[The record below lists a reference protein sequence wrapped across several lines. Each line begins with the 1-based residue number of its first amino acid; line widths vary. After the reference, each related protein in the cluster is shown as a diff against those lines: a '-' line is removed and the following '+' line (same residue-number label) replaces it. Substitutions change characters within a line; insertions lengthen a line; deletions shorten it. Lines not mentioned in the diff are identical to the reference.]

1 MFFKLVSRNSRRSR
15 KENSLFFS
23 ALVISI
29 VAFYII
35 LSLPKQDVMI
45 FLRRMES
52 DAVDRLMT
60 LIPAFYGLTLLILF
74 FLIYYAGKFYLERRR
89 HEFGVYLMLGMRR
102 FKLFAMLLLEDVKS
116 SIGALLFGIPVAV
129 LLSELVSLITAR
141 LVGIGIVG
149 HQVSFSL
156 DAVLWTMTGFLT
168 IKLAAFLILSGK
180 ISKQEIGLLLAD
192 MPEGS
197 RRKFSPFVY
206 QVSMMVG
213 ILCLAGGCVLAVNGM
228 AWQKIELMAATLFLG
243 VLGMFLLFYGLRF
256 FIGGIAKG
264 RRRNSRL
271 RVFNFRQIEETVICR
286 SHTLAVCSLLIL
298 AAMCC
303 FGAGMAIARFYSNT
317 DLHVLDY
324 TFRDHSEGVC
334 QNGIPEGDTFR
345 DHSEGV
351 CQNGMPEGY
360 TFSDCEAQS
369 TKEIRKILKDNGLDQ
384 SFSDLFE
391 MRVGSIQTTEDY
403 DSAFQMDQVMELLAK
418 LPESRERDI
427 LISNFSYETS
437 PYLIS
442 LSSYNELLNAAGRPG
457 IKLDS
462 KEAAVYMDSEFVKA
476 DRMDLMNE
484 VLCDEP
490 EVFLDKES
498 LHLTGT
504 VQTVNLITDRSITL
518 SFALILPDDR
528 FAYYTQGEY
537 DIYVNGVLDAKV
549 TEKESLM
556 QAISNMNEK
565 LKETGLDYE
574 SYLQNM
580 GRQLFYMVAASYLTI
595 YLAII
600 FLIIANTMIGV
611 QFLMGQQKSGR
622 RYRTLVCLGATYEVL
637 CQSVKNQIH
646 WYFGIPT
653 AIAVVCSFFGVRS
666 LFVGLLSSRT
676 EGNLFEMMMVSGLMI
691 FVLGVVEWIYISA
704 VKKAGRR
711 YLLTIME
718 PERSE

>member
-156 DAVLWTMTGFLT
+156 DAVLWTMAGFLT

-317 DLHVLDY
+317 GPHVLDY
-324 TFRDHSEGVC
+324 TFRDHSEGV
-334 QNGIPEGDTFR
+334 R
-345 DHSEGV
+345 
-351 CQNGMPEGY
+351 QNGMPEGN

-391 MRVGSIQTTEDY
+391 MRVGYIQTTEDY

-427 LISNFSYETS
+427 LISNFSYETF

-442 LSSYNELLNAAGRPG
+442 LSSYNELLNAAGKPG

>member
-60 LIPAFYGLTLLILF
+60 LIPAFYGMTLLILF

-116 SIGALLFGIPVAV
+116 SIGALLFGIPVCV
-129 LLSELVSLITAR
+129 MLSELVSLITAR

-156 DAVLWTMTGFLT
+156 DAVLWTMAGFLA

-317 DLHVLDY
+317 DPHVLDY

-334 QNGIPEGDTFR
+334 QNGMPEGD
-345 DHSEGV
+345 
-351 CQNGMPEGY
+351 

-418 LPESRERDI
+418 LPESRARDI

-442 LSSYNELLNAAGRPG
+442 LSSYNELLNAAGKPG

>member
-60 LIPAFYGLTLLILF
+60 LIPAFYGMTLLILF

-156 DAVLWTMTGFLT
+156 DAVLWTMAGFLA

-317 DLHVLDY
+317 DPHVLDY

-334 QNGIPEGDTFR
+334 R
-345 DHSEGV
+345 
-351 CQNGMPEGY
+351 NGMPEGY

-418 LPESRERDI
+418 LPESRARDI

-442 LSSYNELLNAAGRPG
+442 LSSYNELLNAAGKPG

-556 QAISNMNEK
+556 QVISNMNEK

-653 AIAVVCSFFGVRS
+653 AIAAVCSFFGVRS

>member
-60 LIPAFYGLTLLILF
+60 LIPVFYGMTLLILF

-156 DAVLWTMTGFLT
+156 DAVLWTMAGFLA

-317 DLHVLDY
+317 GPHVLDY

-334 QNGIPEGDTFR
+334 QNGMPEGDTFS
-345 DHSEGV
+345 DH
-351 CQNGMPEGY
+351 
-360 TFSDCEAQS
+360 EAQS

-418 LPESRERDI
+418 LPESRARDI

-442 LSSYNELLNAAGRPG
+442 LSSYNELLNAAGKPG

-490 EVFLDKES
+490 EVFLDKER

-666 LFVGLLSSRT
+666 LFVGLLSAGT
-676 EGNLFEMMMVSGLMI
+676 EGHLFEMMMVSGIMI

>member
-60 LIPAFYGLTLLILF
+60 LIPAFYGMTLLILF

-156 DAVLWTMTGFLT
+156 DAVLWTMAGFLA

-317 DLHVLDY
+317 DPHVLDY

-334 QNGIPEGDTFR
+334 QNGMPEGD
-345 DHSEGV
+345 
-351 CQNGMPEGY
+351 

-418 LPESRERDI
+418 LPESRARDI

-442 LSSYNELLNAAGRPG
+442 LSSYNELLNAAGKPG

>member
-60 LIPAFYGLTLLILF
+60 LIPVFYGMTLLILF

-156 DAVLWTMTGFLT
+156 DAVLWTMAGFLA

-317 DLHVLDY
+317 GPHVLDY

-334 QNGIPEGDTFR
+334 QNGMPEGDTFS
-345 DHSEGV
+345 DH
-351 CQNGMPEGY
+351 
-360 TFSDCEAQS
+360 EAQS

-418 LPESRERDI
+418 LPESRARDI

-442 LSSYNELLNAAGRPG
+442 LSSYNELLNAAGKPG

-490 EVFLDKES
+490 EVFLDKER

-666 LFVGLLSSRT
+666 L
-676 EGNLFEMMMVSGLMI
+676 
-691 FVLGVVEWIYISA
+691 
-704 VKKAGRR
+704 
-711 YLLTIME
+711 
-718 PERSE
+718 

>member
-60 LIPAFYGLTLLILF
+60 LIPVFYGMTLLILF

-156 DAVLWTMTGFLT
+156 DAVLWTMAGFLA

-317 DLHVLDY
+317 GPHVLDY

-334 QNGIPEGDTFR
+334 QNGMPEGDTFS
-345 DHSEGV
+345 DH
-351 CQNGMPEGY
+351 
-360 TFSDCEAQS
+360 EAQS

-418 LPESRERDI
+418 LPESRARDI

-442 LSSYNELLNAAGRPG
+442 LSSYNELLNAAGKPG

-490 EVFLDKES
+490 EVFLDKER

-537 DIYVNGVLDAKV
+537 DIYVNGVLDSKV

-666 LFVGLLSSRT
+666 LFVGLLSSGT
-676 EGNLFEMMMVSGLMI
+676 EGNLFEMMMVSGIMI

>member
-60 LIPAFYGLTLLILF
+60 LIPAFYGMTLLILF

-156 DAVLWTMTGFLT
+156 DAVLWTMAGFLA

-317 DLHVLDY
+317 DPHVLDY

-334 QNGIPEGDTFR
+334 QNGMPEGDTFS
-345 DHSEGV
+345 DH
-351 CQNGMPEGY
+351 
-360 TFSDCEAQS
+360 EAQS

-391 MRVGSIQTTEDY
+391 MRVGYIQTTEDY

>member
-60 LIPAFYGLTLLILF
+60 LIPVFYGMTLLILF

-156 DAVLWTMTGFLT
+156 DAVLWTMAGFLA

-317 DLHVLDY
+317 DPHVLDY

-334 QNGIPEGDTFR
+334 QNGMPEGD
-345 DHSEGV
+345 
-351 CQNGMPEGY
+351 

-369 TKEIRKILKDNGLDQ
+369 TNEIRKILKDNGLDQ

-418 LPESRERDI
+418 LPESRARDI

-442 LSSYNELLNAAGRPG
+442 LSSYNELLNAAGKPG

-676 EGNLFEMMMVSGLMI
+676 EGNLLEMMMVSGIMI